1 MNDKEKNEKELL
13 AHTKHGRCETFVYK
27 NEDGDCTRVS
37 IKGSPMVLIICGVF
51 FSLVGLYAIITM
63 IASSIKNDTFDAPI
77 LVGVFMMLIFFVG
90 MGVFCIVFAIRLI
103 KNKKK
108 YKKTIEDFDNGV
120 KGNQNKDS
128 NEFEIEEDKFKIDPN
143 EFSN

>member
-1 MNDKEKNEKELL
+1 MDNKEKNEKELL
-13 AHTKHGRCETFVYK
+13 AHAKHGRTETFVYK

-37 IKGSPMVLIICGVF
+37 IKGSPITLIICGIF
-51 FSLVGLYAIITM
+51 FSLVGFYAIISM
-63 IASSIKNDTFDAPI
+63 IAPSIKNDTFDATL
-77 LVGVFMMLIFFVG
+77 LVGVFMILIFFVG

-120 KGNQNKDS
+120 KRNQDKEN
-128 NEFEIEEDKFKIDPN
+128 NEFEIEEDKFKIDSN
-143 EFSN
+143 EF